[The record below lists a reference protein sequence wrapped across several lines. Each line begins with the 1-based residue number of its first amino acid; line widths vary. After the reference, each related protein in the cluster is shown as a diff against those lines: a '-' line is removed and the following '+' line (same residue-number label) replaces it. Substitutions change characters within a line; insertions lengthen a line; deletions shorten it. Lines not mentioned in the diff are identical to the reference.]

1 MILLVHSALDIA
13 GVNIANHILKHY
25 PFTTTDKTFE
35 ASPVYQTDINGKA
48 VTFITLND
56 ESVNAQHLPK
66 EFPKA
71 RLIVFISRH
80 SSQSG
85 TPTLTVHPPGNFG
98 EAQLGGLPRCVSVC
112 PAQAMATTLKALS
125 RLTRERGLDF
135 EVSYEATHHGPSLSV
150 PTMFVELGSSE
161 LQWQNLD
168 GAAAV
173 ADATIES
180 IANFDST
187 TQPAVLGIGGPH
199 YNKKFTEMA
208 LNENVTF
215 GHMIPKY
222 AVSEVTADLLRH
234 CIQRTHEPVGS
245 AVVDWKGIQS
255 KDKSNVLSALQE
267 VGLPLKKV

>member
-13 GVNIANHILKHY
+13 GVNIANVILKHY
-25 PFTTTDKTFE
+25 PFTAMNRKFE
-35 ASPVYQTDINGKA
+35 DSPIYQADLNGKS
-48 VTFITLND
+48 VTFVTLKE
-56 ESVNAQHLPK
+56 ESVNAQYLP
-66 EFPKA
+66 EAFPQA
-71 RLIVFISRH
+71 QLIVFISRH

-85 TPTLTVHPPGNFG
+85 TPTLTVHTPGNFG
-98 EAQLGGLPRCVSVC
+98 EAQLGGLSRCVSIC
-112 PAQAMATTLKALS
+112 SAQAMATALKALS
-125 RLTRERGLDF
+125 RLKHERHLDF

-161 LQWQNLD
+161 PQWRNLD

-173 ADATIES
+173 ADAAMEA
-180 IANFDST
+180 IANFDNT

-199 YNKKFTEMA
+199 YNNKFTELA
-208 LNENVTF
+208 LTGGVTV

-234 CIQRTHEPVGS
+234 CIPRTREPVGS
-245 AVVDWKGIQS
+245 VVVDWKGIQS

-267 VGLPLKKV
+267 VGLSFKKV